1 MLSAEKIDIL
11 VQTADGLKLETR
23 DIYADQTTLG
33 VKIWP
38 FSYNYL
44 S

>member
-1 MLSAEKIDIL
+1 MLSAERIDIL
-11 VQTADGLKLETR
+11 VQKEDGLKLENR

-33 VKIWP
+33 VK
-38 FSYNYL
+38 FSCFPVFP